1 MKIAG
6 GCFGCLTL
14 IMLILSMATGTI
26 LAQLFQ
32 AQPDL
37 AVSMGA
43 YSGYIQYVNSSCCC
57 LSGLLTVVFLAVGF
71 MSGKKDEVVE

>member
-14 IMLILSMATGTI
+14 ILLILSLATSSI
-26 LAQLFQ
+26 LTAIYS

-37 AVSMGA
+37 AVSMGPI
-43 YSGYIQYVNSSCCC
+43 SPYIQYVNSSCCC
-57 LSGLLTVVFLAVGF
+57 LSGLLTIVFLAVGF